1 MMEYDDKTRRAAA
14 EDLHRSVL
22 DCLAAMRDRVDPKA
36 IAAVA
41 GENPQLSIGIEL
53 RTSAPT
59 LLLLA
64 KGEGE
69 FLPQMVTRI
78 EMGDFSPE
86 EVKLA
91 SVAAAVATI
100 LLQDIAAEARQQA
113 IRLLRSG
120 DAFLSLYVRPEP
132 FEASLELHAGIEVTE
147 LARVANLPI
156 NATLQ

>member
-1 MMEYDDKTRRAAA
+1 MEYDDTTRRAAA
-14 EDLHRSVL
+14 QDLHQAAL
-22 DCLAAMRDRVDPKA
+22 TCLAGMRARIEPQAVTT
-36 IAAVA
+36 VA
-41 GENPQLSIGIEL
+41 GDNPQLSIGIEL
-53 RTSAPT
+53 RTAAPT

-64 KGEGE
+64 KAEGD
-69 FLPQMVTRI
+69 FLPQLVTRI
-78 EMGDFSPE
+78 EMGSFSPDE
-86 EVKLA
+86 IKLA

-113 IRLLRSG
+113 IRLLKAG

-147 LARVANLPI
+147 LARVANQQV

>member
-1 MMEYDDKTRRAAA
+1 MEYDDTTRRAAA
-14 EDLHRSVL
+14 QDLHQSAL
-22 DCLAAMRDRVDPKA
+22 TCLAGMRARIDPQA

-41 GENPQLSIGIEL
+41 GDNPQLSLGIEL
-53 RTSAPT
+53 RTAAPT

-64 KGEGE
+64 KAEGE
-69 FLPQMVTRI
+69 FLPQLVTRI
-78 EMGDFSPE
+78 EMGSFSPDE
-86 EVKLA
+86 IKLA

-100 LLQDIAAEARQQA
+100 LLQDIAAEARHQS
-113 IRLLRSG
+113 IRLLKAG

-147 LARVANLPI
+147 LARVANEHV